1 MINNL
6 FKFYRIPF
14 IISASLA
21 VVLLSQIYRGG
32 TLELILIVLGAIS
45 GMFFLDLDYF
55 IHAYI
60 LEPEDNFSKMFRDYI
75 KQKDLVGAFNYIIFH
90 SDEVEN
96 KTLNSAIFQ
105 AALMVFNL
113 FIVRADVSVYFKVLL
128 LTTHLNSIY
137 RFFYFYF
144 QGHGKDWFW
153 ILKKEPSVYG
163 IYAFNFAVLLSISLA
178 IYLFV

>member
-1 MINNL
+1 MVNNL

-21 VVLLSQIYRGG
+21 VVLISQVYKGG
-32 TLELILIVLGAIS
+32 NLELALIILGAIS

-55 IHAYI
+55 LHAYL
-60 LEPEDNFSKMFRDYI
+60 LEPEDNFSKMLKDYI

-90 SDEVEN
+90 ADEVQN

-105 AALMVFNL
+105 IALIFFNL
-113 FIVRADVSVYFKVLL
+113 FIVRSDVSIFFKTLL

-144 QGHGKDWFW
+144 QGHGRDWFW
-153 ILKKEPSVYG
+153 ILKKEPSAIAIYG
-163 IYAFNFAVLLSISLA
+163 FNLIVLMSISLA

>member
-6 FKFYRIPF
+6 LKFYRIPF
-14 IISASLA
+14 ILSVSLA
-21 VVLLSQIYRGG
+21 VVLISQVFRGG
-32 TLELILIVLGAIS
+32 NLELFLLILGAIS

-60 LEPEDNFSKMFRDYI
+60 LEPEDNFSRMLRDYV

-90 SDEVEN
+90 MDEVEN

-105 AALMVFNL
+105 FALIFFTL
-113 FIVRADVSVYFKVLL
+113 FIVRSDVSIYFKSLL
-128 LTTHLNSIY
+128 LATQLNTIY
-137 RFFYFYF
+137 RFFYFYY

-153 ILKKEPSVYG
+153 ILKKEPTVYG
-163 IYAFNFAVLLSISLA
+163 IYIFNFIVLLGISLA
-178 IYLFV
+178 IYLFI